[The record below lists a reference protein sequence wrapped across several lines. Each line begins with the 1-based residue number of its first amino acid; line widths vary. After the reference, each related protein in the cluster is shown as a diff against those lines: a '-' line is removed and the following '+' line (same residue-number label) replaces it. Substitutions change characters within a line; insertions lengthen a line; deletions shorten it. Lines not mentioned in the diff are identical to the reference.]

1 MNHCPSH
8 QPPKVSALPTAVL
21 VGKEYWRSLD
31 ELFDKPEYREWLER
45 EFPNQA
51 SEWLGGTVSR
61 RRALQLMAA
70 SLGLA
75 GLAGCRR
82 PDYPI
87 LPYTKTPESVL
98 PGLPTSYAT
107 TIHRPGSAF
116 PVLVE
121 TQEGRPTKIE
131 GNPLHP
137 WSQGATD
144 LQAQAAVLDLYDPDR
159 SREVMLT
166 GQPSTW
172 QAFDAFAET
181 HISGLFERRGQGLHF
196 LSEDVS
202 SPALRL
208 LREHLRQVLPEAVW
222 HVHEAMGSENVDHGA
237 ALAFG
242 KPLTPTY
249 RFQNADVIVSL
260 GSDFLGV
267 EDGAVANTRAFAER
281 RKVEDSLAPMNRLY
295 VVENHPTT
303 TGGMADHRL
312 RLPASQLQEYMLAL
326 ARELLSRTRQDQGSD
341 NPSSK
346 LVKSIVGVGSPVPLP
361 SGWVREVA
369 TDLLAARGRSLIL
382 AGQQQP
388 TLVHGLAHLL
398 NAELGNLG
406 NTVLLRERP
415 EERIKSLGELTE
427 SMRRGEVGTLVVLGS
442 NPVYD
447 APSDLEFGVVLKR
460 VPHTIQLGL
469 YPDET
474 SAVCAWHLPMAHFFE
489 CWGDAETADGTY
501 SPVQPLIAP
510 LFGGRS
516 ALEIVARLCRYETT
530 EPYEIV
536 QSSFRRRTD
545 LGMEAFRQFLHDGVL
560 HDSAWPIVN
569 AAPDW
574 AALTRAVE
582 EGEKRTADVGPNNL
596 ELSFHADRRLFDG
609 RFANNGWLQ
618 ETPDP
623 LTKLTWDNAAILSPA
638 TARLSG
644 VTTGDV
650 LELNLAGRTL
660 QAPACVLP
668 GQADYSISLPL
679 GFGRTRAGRVGN
691 GVGCNPY
698 RLRTT
703 ALLNMGVGV
712 QLRKTGRTHRLACT
726 QDHGSMQG
734 RDLVRSLTLQE
745 YRDLPAAQASAESNS
760 LPLYNP
766 AALDGQHQWCMVI
779 DLNQFT
785 GCSACVVACQS
796 ENNIPIVGKDEVL
809 RGREMH
815 WIRVDRYFTGSADDP
830 GVAHQPV
837 ACVHCENAPCE
848 TVCPVNAAVHSPEG
862 LNLQVYNRCIGT
874 RYCANNCPYKVRHF
888 NWFDY
893 NQRPL
898 DQLLAGPLAEKGMP
912 ELLQM
917 QKNPDVT
924 VRMRGVMEKCTYCVQ
939 RIERGKTGARL
950 EAAGSAAYSIPDG
963 TIVPAC
969 AQACPAQAIIFGDL
983 SDPNSRVAQAKH
995 RTRNYDLLGELGTRP
1010 RTSYQGRVRNPNP
1023 RLAATELVEE
1033 EDG

>member
-8 QPPKVSALPTAVL
+8 DLPNLSALPKAILT
-21 VGKEYWRSLD
+21 GKEYWRSLD
-31 ELFDKPEYREWLER
+31 ELSDKPEFREWLER

-61 RRALQLMAA
+61 RRALQIMGA

-82 PDYPI
+82 PEYPI
-87 LPYTKTPESVL
+87 LPYTKTPETVL

-107 TIHRPGSAF
+107 TLPRPGSAF

-159 SREVMLT
+159 SREVLRT
-166 GQPSTW
+166 GKLSSW
-172 QAFDAFAET
+172 ANFDSYAET
-181 HISGLFERRGQGLHF
+181 HISELHDRRGQGLHF
-196 LSEDVS
+196 LSDDIS

-208 LREHLRQVLPEAVW
+208 LHEHIREVLPEAVW
-222 HVHEAMGSENVDHGA
+222 HVHEAIGGENVDQGT

-242 KPLTPTY
+242 KPLAPTY
-249 RFQNADVIVSL
+249 RFQEADVILSL
-260 GSDFLGV
+260 GCDFLGV
-267 EDGAVANTRAFAER
+267 EDGAVAHTRAFAAR
-281 RKVEDSLAPMNRLY
+281 RKVENNPAPMNRLY
-295 VVENHPTT
+295 VIENHPTT

-312 RLPASQLQEYMLAL
+312 RLPASHAQHYVLAL
-326 ARELLSRTRQDQGSD
+326 AQELLSGTQYEQDSG
-341 NPSSK
+341 NPISQ
-346 LVKSIVGVGSPVPLP
+346 LVKTIRDVGMFATFP

-382 AGQQQP
+382 AGRQHP
-388 TLVHGLAHLL
+388 PLVHALVQLL

-415 EERIKSLGELTE
+415 GERKRSLSDLMEAI
-427 SMRRGEVGTLVVLGS
+427 RRDKVGTLVILGG

-447 APSDLEFGVVLKR
+447 SPADLELGVALRR
-460 VPHTIQLGL
+460 VPHTIRLGL
-469 YPDET
+469 HADET
-474 SAVCAWHLPMAHFFE
+474 SAVCGWHLPMAHFLE

-501 SPVQPLIAP
+501 SPIQPLIAP

-516 ALEIVARLCRYETT
+516 VLEVVARICRYDTT

-536 QSSFRRRTD
+536 QRSFRQRTSS
-545 LGMEAFRQFLHDGVL
+545 GIEEFRQFLHDGL
-560 HDSAWPIVN
+560 LRDSTWPLFN
-569 AAPDW
+569 ATPNW
-574 AALTRAVE
+574 AAVARAVE
-582 EGEKRTADVGPNNL
+582 EGATQIVAVGPNNL

-623 LTKLTWDNAAILSPA
+623 LTKLTWDNAAMLSPE
-638 TARLSG
+638 TARLLG
-644 VTTGDV
+644 VSTGDV
-650 LELNLAGRTL
+650 LELSLADRSL
-660 QAPACVLP
+660 QVPAYVLP
-668 GQADYSISLPL
+668 GQADDSISLPL
-679 GFGRTRAGRVGN
+679 GFGRTHAGRVGN

-698 RLRTT
+698 KLRTT
-703 ALLNMGVGV
+703 ALLNLGVGV
-712 QLRKTGRTHRLACT
+712 QVRKTGSTHPLACT

-734 RDLVRSLTLQE
+734 RDLVRSMTLQE
-745 YRDLPAAQASAESNS
+745 FQDMPAVQAGSDSHS
-760 LPLYNP
+760 LPLYKP
-766 AALDGQHQWCMVI
+766 AQLDGQHQWGMII
-779 DLNQFT
+779 DLNQCT

-815 WIRVDRYFTGSADDP
+815 WIRVDRYFTGSSDDP
-830 GVAHQPV
+830 GMAHQPV

-874 RYCANNCPYKVRHF
+874 RYCANNCPYKVRRF

-893 NQRPL
+893 HQRPL
-898 DQLLAGPLAEKGMP
+898 DQLLAGPLGEKGMP

-950 EAAGSAAYSIPDG
+950 EAAGSATYAIPDG

-983 SDPNSRVAQAKH
+983 ADPNSKVAQAKQ

-1010 RTSYQGRVRNPNP
+1010 RTSHQFRVRNPNP
-1023 RLAATELVEE
+1023 RLAATTVM
-1033 EDG
+1033 